1 MANKRRFASAVQLI
15 LVILMLLSILLL
27 GQSFNLQYYKIGLIL
42 MVVTSL
48 SQIAFGNI
56 SPEANLSKAMRYYF
70 LYMGITA
77 ALFVVSIVIT
87 PYLISLGR

>member
-1 MANKRRFASAVQLI
+1 MTNRRPFAATIQFA

-27 GQSFNLQYYKIGLIL
+27 GQSFSLWGYKIGLIL
-42 MVVTSL
+42 MVITSL

-56 SPEANLSKAMRYYF
+56 APEVNLAKSMRYYL
-70 LYMGITA
+70 LYMGIIV
-77 ALFVVSIVIT
+77 ALFVLSIAIT